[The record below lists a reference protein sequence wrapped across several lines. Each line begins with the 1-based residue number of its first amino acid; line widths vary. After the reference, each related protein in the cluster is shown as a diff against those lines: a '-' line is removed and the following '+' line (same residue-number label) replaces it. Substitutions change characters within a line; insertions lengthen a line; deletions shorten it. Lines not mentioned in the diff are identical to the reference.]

1 MGVVAT
7 PIVSSVIS
15 RASIVTYSLQGCTEA
30 PVLSP
35 SGGAE
40 PDRSRK
46 PNRLMSP
53 PSLRKRPL
61 VGFRPPP
68 EVSGRLRMPSNV
80 TQGLFY
86 YPVVAAQTV
95 GSVPRCTAR
104 IILRRS
110 GAPRIAGTSPQAGHK
125 SDERSRDYVSTRAQA
140 GTSSRIVYYKVD
152 RSPALSATG
161 WTEVQKRSINSDNV
175 SVR

>member
-1 MGVVAT
+1 
-7 PIVSSVIS
+7 
-15 RASIVTYSLQGCTEA
+15 
-30 PVLSP
+30 
-35 SGGAE
+35 
-40 PDRSRK
+40 
-46 PNRLMSP
+46 MSP

-68 EVSGRLRMPSNV
+68 EVSGRLKDALNF

-152 RSPALSATG
+152 RSPKAIH
-161 WTEVQKRSINSDNV
+161 QFR
-175 SVR
+175 